1 MVKGSKIKNQ
11 TSFFFFFFFFFAG
24 FNFPHPEMV
33 PANLKKQLA
42 LAVRSIQ
49 WSYAVYWS
57 GSPNNPGAF
66 EWGEG
71 YYNGDIKTRKTSQ
84 AVELNSDQI
93 GLRRSEQ
100 LRDLYESLATA
111 ESSPQAKRPSA
122 ALSPEDLTDTEW
134 YYLVCMSF
142 VFNIGQGLPGRTLA
156 KGQPIWLYN
165 AHLADSR
172 IFGRSLLAKS
182 ASIQTVVCFPFL
194 DGVLELGTTDLV
206 SEDLSLIQRMRTS
219 YLDILDAK
227 ARKDSVVAYNTGD
240 GEEIAGAVL
249 DHNAFDVKL
258 TPESEYEVANAT
270 SPNNS
275 SNEFQANQQADER
288 FMVERINGVASHV
301 QSWQVM
307 EDELSNGAHT
317 SMNTSDCISQTFAGS
332 EKNASVPKGG
342 HSEQD
347 LQEGKNTK
355 TTVVDVHSDEWHYQK
370 ILSSLFKSSD
380 QLIMGAHFQNS
391 HRESRF
397 ISWKKEGSMGC
408 QWPGGATHQKIL
420 KKILFEVPR
429 MHTEWLLES
438 QEENDYKEGM
448 RPEADEIGL
457 NHVLSERKRRA
468 KLNERFLTLKSMVP
482 LITRDDKVSILDEA
496 IEYLKKLEKKVR
508 ELEARR
514 ESKDS
519 ETRTKRTPQ
528 DVVERTCDNYCNN
541 RSDNG
546 KKPAMNKR
554 KACDIDETEIDSVRL
569 KDISNNV
576 TICMNDND
584 VLVELKCPRREGV
597 LLEIMEAVSNLH
609 LDFHSVH
616 SSEADG
622 ILHLTIKSKITGA
635 AFTSAKKIKQALLKK
650 IF

>member
-1 MVKGSKIKNQ
+1 
-11 TSFFFFFFFFFAG
+11 
-24 FNFPHPEMV
+24 MV
-33 PANLKKQLA
+33 PENLKKQLA

-49 WSYAVYWS
+49 WSYAIYWS
-57 GSPNNPGAF
+57 GSPENPGVF

-84 AVELNSDQI
+84 AGEFNSDQI

-122 ALSPEDLTDTEW
+122 SLSPEDLTDTEW

-156 KGQPIWLYN
+156 KGQLIWLYN

-172 IFGRSLLAKS
+172 IFSRSLLAKS

-194 DGVLELGTTDLV
+194 DGVLELGTIDPV
-206 SEDLSLIQRMRTS
+206 SEDLGLIQRMRTS

-227 ARKDSVVAYNTGD
+227 VRKDSLVAFNTGD
-240 GEEIAGAVL
+240 GEEIAGAVF
-249 DHNAFDVKL
+249 DHDAFDVKL
-258 TPESEYEVANAT
+258 TPESEYDLANAI
-270 SPNNS
+270 SPSNS
-275 SNEFQANQQADER
+275 SNEFHANKQADER

-307 EDELSNGAHT
+307 EDELSNCAHT
-317 SMNTSDCISQTFAGS
+317 SMNTSDCISHSIAGS
-332 EKNASVPKGG
+332 EKNASVPKVDHCG
-342 HSEQD
+342 QD
-347 LQEGKNTK
+347 VQEGQNTRM
-355 TTVVDVHSDEWHYQK
+355 TMVDAQSDDWHYQNV
-370 ILSSLFKSSD
+370 LSSLLKSSD
-380 QLIMGAHFQNS
+380 QLIMGAHFQNF
-391 HRESRF
+391 HCESGF
-397 ISWKKEGSMGC
+397 VSWKRERSMG
-408 QWPGGATHQKIL
+408 QWPRGGAHQKIL

-429 MHTEWLLES
+429 MHTDMLLEAR
-438 QEENDYKEGM
+438 EENDYKEEM

-496 IEYLKKLEKKVR
+496 IKHLKKLEKKVR

-519 ETRTKRTPQ
+519 EARIKRAPQ

-541 RSDNG
+541 RADNS
-546 KKPAMNKR
+546 KKPATNKR
-554 KACDIDETEIDSVRL
+554 KACDIDETETEIDSVRL

-576 TICMNDND
+576 TICMNDNK
-584 VLVELKCPRREGV
+584 VLIELKCPWREGV

-622 ILHLTIKSKITGA
+622 TLYLTMKSKIRGA
-635 AFTSAKKIKQALLKK
+635 ALNSTKNIKQALLKAAWK
-650 IF
+650 C

>member
-1 MVKGSKIKNQ
+1 
-11 TSFFFFFFFFFAG
+11 
-24 FNFPHPEMV
+24 MV
-33 PANLKKQLA
+33 PENLKKQLA

-49 WSYAVYWS
+49 WSYAIYWS
-57 GSPNNPGAF
+57 GSPNNPGLF

-84 AVELNSDQI
+84 AGELNSDQI
-93 GLRRSEQ
+93 GSRRSEQ

-111 ESSPQAKRPSA
+111 ESSPQAKRSSA

-142 VFNIGQGLPGRTLA
+142 VFNMGQGLPGRTLA
-156 KGQPIWLYN
+156 KGLPIWLYN

-172 IFGRSLLAKS
+172 IFSRSLLAKS

-227 ARKDSVVAYNTGD
+227 VRKNSGVAFNTGD
-240 GEEIAGAVL
+240 GEEIVGAAF

-258 TPESEYEVANAT
+258 TPESEYDVPNAT

-275 SNEFQANQQADER
+275 SNEFQVNKQADER

-307 EDELSNGAHT
+307 EDELSNCAHT
-317 SMNTSDCISQTFAGS
+317 SMNTSDCISQTFASS
-332 EKNASVPKGG
+332 EKNASVPKGDRCG
-342 HSEQD
+342 QD
-347 LQEGKNTK
+347 LQECKNKKK
-355 TTVVDVHSDEWHYQK
+355 TEVDVHSDDWHYQNV
-370 ILSSLFKSSD
+370 LSSLLKSSD
-380 QLIMGAHFQNS
+380 QLIMGSHFQNS
-391 HRESRF
+391 HCESNF
-397 ISWKKEGSMGC
+397 VSWRKEGSMVV
-408 QWPGGATHQKIL
+408 QRPRGGTHQRIL

-429 MHTEWLLES
+429 MHTDWLLES

-457 NHVLSERKRRA
+457 SHVLSERKRRA

-496 IEYLKKLEKKVR
+496 IEHLKKLEKKVR
-508 ELEARR
+508 ELEALK

-519 ETRTKRTPQ
+519 ETRTKRAPQ

-541 RSDNG
+541 RADNG

-554 KACDIDETEIDSVRL
+554 KACDVDETVTEMDSVRL

-576 TICMNDND
+576 TICMNDNE
-584 VLVELKCPRREGV
+584 VLIEMKCPWREGV

-622 ILHLTIKSKITGA
+622 TLYLTMKSKIRGA
-635 AFTSAKKIKQALLKK
+635 ALSSTKKIKQALLKAAWK
-650 IF
+650 C